1 MFLRARVTFPNLS
14 EGWPHPTA
22 ISPPLQHESR
32 SDACAFDAA
41 GVLEEMCDANSEAL
55 EVEDV
60 RVAPEVCGD
69 GAAARGGDEYDVAAA
84 RVG

>member
-1 MFLRARVTFPNLS
+1 ML
-14 EGWPHPTA
+14 
-22 ISPPLQHESR
+22 LQH
-32 SDACAFDAA
+32 ACHSNQNHYAETLLFIHS
-41 GVLEEMCDANSEAL
+41 LEEGCALFINVRRRMSKGRASL

-69 GAAARGGDEYDVAAA
+69 CAAAGGGDEYDVAAA